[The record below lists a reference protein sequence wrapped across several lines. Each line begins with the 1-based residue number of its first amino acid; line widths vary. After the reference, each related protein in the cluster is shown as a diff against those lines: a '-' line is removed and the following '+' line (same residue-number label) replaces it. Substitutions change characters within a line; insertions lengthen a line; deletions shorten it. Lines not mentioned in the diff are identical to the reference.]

1 MSDNTS
7 LIAFNSPTE
16 QQNRFIELRAQG
28 FSYRDIAKDIGVSVN
43 TLRAWEKRLSSEI
56 AELKA
61 IELDDLHTRFYMAKE
76 ARIAR
81 LGDTLNKLTAQEE
94 ARDFSDIPTDKLLDL
109 KMKFMKELKEEL
121 VEPRYKTDTK
131 LTSEG
136 LIGELLSLLNR
147 IRNGEVTKEQAYKEN
162 FVLANLLKAN
172 DSYNVEQKIQALE
185 AIIKGRK

>member
-121 VEPRYKTDTK
+121 GGESRYKFDTK
-131 LTSEG
+131 LTSEKI
-136 LIGELLSLLNR
+136 IGELL
-147 IRNGEVTKEQAYKEN
+147 
-162 FVLANLLKAN
+162 NLL
-172 DSYNVEQKIQALE
+172 YR
-185 AIIKGRK
+185 IKTDLVYR